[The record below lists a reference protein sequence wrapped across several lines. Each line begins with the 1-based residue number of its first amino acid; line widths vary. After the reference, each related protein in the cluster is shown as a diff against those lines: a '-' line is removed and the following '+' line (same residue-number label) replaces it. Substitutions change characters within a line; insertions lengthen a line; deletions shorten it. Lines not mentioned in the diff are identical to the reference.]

1 VRFDA
6 RVIAASSID
15 LGQLVEQGR
24 FRADLYYRLNVLP
37 IRLPPLRERPE
48 DLEPLCEHL
57 LELIALD
64 NEMQPKEIDR
74 EAIDALARLP
84 WKGNVRELRNV
95 LERACSLW
103 DGIRLTLDAFKE
115 VVPGLEAV
123 PALDE
128 GTRLGTRLDAALTTG
143 AAAARADVSDAGVE
157 RVGVGLAGFEA
168 VDSESPAATLPERI
182 AALERSAIAQALREA
197 GGNRVKAAR
206 KLGIARATLYQKLA
220 AYPDL
225 VVER

>member
-1 VRFDA
+1 MPLALQAKLLRALQEREFEPLGSNTVVRFDA

-95 LERACSLW
+95 LERAVLLCRADQIGPGDLRFESGPSTATAAPTPPT
-103 DGIRLTLDAFKE
+103 DGAAITPQPGAESLTLQE
-115 VVPGLEAV
+115 VERRHIEAV
-123 PALDE
+123 LRAE
-128 GTRLGTRLDAALTTG
+128 NGHVGRAATRLGI
-143 AAAARADVSDAGVE
+143 
-157 RVGVGLAGFEA
+157 
-168 VDSESPAATLPERI
+168 P
-182 AALERSAIAQALREA
+182 RSS
-197 GGNRVKAAR
+197 
-206 KLGIARATLYQKLA
+206 LYQKIAKLGLSV
-220 AYPDL
+220 PKG
-225 VVER
+225 

>member
-1 VRFDA
+1 RFDA

-37 IRLPPLRERPE
+37 IRLPPLRERVE

-103 DGIRLTLDAFKE
+103 DGIRLTLDAFRE
-115 VVPGLEAV
+115 VVPE
-123 PALDE
+123 
-128 GTRLGTRLDAALTTG
+128 LDAVAGGDDAG
-143 AAAARADVSDAGVE
+143 ANELERPARAGSFRSA
-157 RVGVGLAGFEA
+157 
-168 VDSESPAATLPERI
+168 PAAP
-182 AALERSAIAQALREA
+182 AAPATPATRS
-197 GGNRVKAAR
+197 
-206 KLGIARATLYQKLA
+206 
-220 AYPDL
+220 
-225 VVER
+225 